1 MENPSILNFGVSQ
14 TMSPS
19 QFLRILTQPSAWK
32 RRPLF
37 AVLLISA
44 IAIIVGSLTTVAQ
57 NTRSTK
63 VVVTF
68 LPMYLFTK
76 AVSGSSRE
84 VEILVPPNVTAH
96 EYQASPSDARKLA
109 QAEILVKNGLGMETF
124 LSGLVANA
132 GNPQLKQI
140 DASQGI
146 EPLKEEDHDHDH
158 GHSHDHDHSH
168 AHAEGNPHV
177 WLDPILAQKQ
187 VENIREGLIA
197 VDPKNAQTYRAN
209 AEAYIK
215 QLQQLDQEFKSR
227 LGSVQGCKF
236 IALHDAYPYLAKRYN
251 IQQMAVVELPED
263 SISPRDIQRVISAV
277 KEYNVQALLSEP
289 GANDSR
295 LQQISNDVGLPV
307 KTLDPIETGSLDPQY
322 YFTAMRKNL
331 NTLEGICQ

>member
-1 MENPSILNFGVSQ
+1 
-14 TMSPS
+14 MSPS
-19 QFLRILTQPSAWK
+19 QLFRILTHPSSWK

-44 IAIIVGSLTTVAQ
+44 IAVSIGSLTTVAQ

-63 VVVTF
+63 VVATF

-76 AVSGSSRE
+76 AVSGSSQE

-109 QAEILVKNGLGMETF
+109 QAQILVKNGLGMETF

-146 EPLKEEDHDHDH
+146 QALQEDHDHDH
-158 GHSHDHDHSH
+158 GHS
-168 AHAEGNPHV
+168 HAEGNPHV

-187 VENIREGLIA
+187 VANIREGLIA
-197 VDPKNAQTYRAN
+197 ADAGNAQTYRAN
-209 AEAYIK
+209 ADAYIK

-227 LGSVQGCKF
+227 LGSVKGCKF
-236 IALHDAYPYLAKRYN
+236 IAFHDAYPYLARRYG
-251 IQQMAVVELPED
+251 IQQMAVLELPED
-263 SISPRDIQRVISAV
+263 SISPRDIQRVIAAV
-277 KEYNVQALLSEP
+277 KEYDVQALLSEP
-289 GANDSR
+289 GVNDSR

-331 NTLEGICQ
+331 KTLEDICK

>member
-1 MENPSILNFGVSQ
+1 MEKLTSFNFGVSRP
-14 TMSPS
+14 MLPS
-19 QFLRILTQPSAWK
+19 EFSRMLTDPRGWK
-32 RRPLF
+32 RRPLL
-37 AVLLISA
+37 AVLAISA
-44 IAIIVGSLTTVAQ
+44 IAVTVGSLTTVAQ
-57 NTRSTK
+57 NSRYTK
-63 VVVTF
+63 VVATF

-109 QAEILVKNGLGMETF
+109 QAQILVKNGLGMETF

-146 EPLKEEDHDHDH
+146 EPLKEEEDHDH
-158 GHSHDHDHSH
+158 GHSH
-168 AHAEGNPHV
+168 AVGNPHV

-187 VENIREGLIA
+187 VANIREGLIA
-197 VDPKNAQTYRAN
+197 ADPTNAQTYRTN
-209 AEAYIK
+209 ADAYIK

-227 LGSVQGCKF
+227 LGSVQNCKF
-236 IALHDAYPYLAKRYN
+236 IALHNAYPYLARRYG
-251 IQQMAVVELPED
+251 IQQMAVVELPDD
-263 SISPRDIQRVISAV
+263 SISPRDMQRVISAV

-307 KTLDPIETGSLDPQY
+307 KTLDPIETGSPDPQY

-331 NTLEGICQ
+331 NTLEDICK

>member
-1 MENPSILNFGVSQ
+1 
-14 TMSPS
+14 MSPS
-19 QFLRILTQPSAWK
+19 QFFRILTHPSSWK

-44 IAIIVGSLTTVAQ
+44 IAVTIGSLTTVAQ

-63 VVVTF
+63 VVATF

-76 AVSGSSRE
+76 AVSGSSGE

-109 QAEILVKNGLGMETF
+109 QAQILVKNGLGMETF

-146 EPLKEEDHDHDH
+146 QALQEEDHDHDH
-158 GHSHDHDHSH
+158 GHS
-168 AHAEGNPHV
+168 HAEGNPHV

-187 VENIREGLIA
+187 VANIREGLIA
-197 VDPKNAQTYRAN
+197 ADAGNAQTYRAN
-209 AEAYIK
+209 ADAYIK

-236 IALHDAYPYLAKRYN
+236 IAFHDAYPYLARRYG
-251 IQQMAVVELPED
+251 IQQMAVLELPED
-263 SISPRDIQRVISAV
+263 SISPRDIQRVIAAV
-277 KEYNVQALLSEP
+277 KQYNVQALLSEP
-289 GANDSR
+289 GVNDSR

-322 YFTAMRKNL
+322 YFTAMGKNL
-331 NTLEGICQ
+331 KTLEDICK

>member
-1 MENPSILNFGVSQ
+1 MENPSPINFGVSH

-19 QFLRILTQPSAWK
+19 QLFRILTHPSSWK

-44 IAIIVGSLTTVAQ
+44 IAVTIGSLTTVAQ

-63 VVVTF
+63 VVATF

-76 AVSGSSRE
+76 AVSGASRE

-109 QAEILVKNGLGMETF
+109 QAQILVKNGLGMETF

-146 EPLKEEDHDHDH
+146 QALQEEDH
-158 GHSHDHDHSH
+158 GHSHGHS
-168 AHAEGNPHV
+168 HAEGNPHV

-187 VENIREGLIA
+187 VANIREGLIA
-197 VDPKNAQTYRAN
+197 ADAGNAQTYRAN
-209 AEAYIK
+209 ADAYIK

-236 IALHDAYPYLAKRYN
+236 IAFHDAYPYLARRYG
-251 IQQMAVVELPED
+251 IQQMAVLELPED
-263 SISPRDIQRVISAV
+263 SISPRDIQRVIAAV
-277 KEYNVQALLSEP
+277 KEYDVQALLSEP
-289 GANDSR
+289 GVNDSR

-331 NTLEGICQ
+331 KTLEDICK

>member
-1 MENPSILNFGVSQ
+1 
-14 TMSPS
+14 MSPS
-19 QFLRILTQPSAWK
+19 QFFRILTHPSSWK

-44 IAIIVGSLTTVAQ
+44 IAVTIGSLTTVAQ

-63 VVVTF
+63 VVATF

-76 AVSGSSRE
+76 AVSGSSGE

-109 QAEILVKNGLGMETF
+109 QAQILVKNGLGMETF

-146 EPLKEEDHDHDH
+146 QALQEEDH
-158 GHSHDHDHSH
+158 GHSHGHS
-168 AHAEGNPHV
+168 HAEGNPHV

-187 VENIREGLIA
+187 VANIREGLIA
-197 VDPKNAQTYRAN
+197 ADAGNAQTYRAN
-209 AEAYIK
+209 ADAYIK

-236 IALHDAYPYLAKRYN
+236 IAFHDAYPYLARRYG
-251 IQQMAVVELPED
+251 IQQMAVLELPED
-263 SISPRDIQRVISAV
+263 SISPRDIQRVIAAV
-277 KEYNVQALLSEP
+277 KQYNVQALLSEP
-289 GANDSR
+289 GVNDSR

-322 YFTAMRKNL
+322 YFTAMGKNL
-331 NTLEGICQ
+331 KTLEDICK

>member
-1 MENPSILNFGVSQ
+1 
-14 TMSPS
+14 MSPS
-19 QFLRILTQPSAWK
+19 QLFRILTHPSSWK

-44 IAIIVGSLTTVAQ
+44 IAVSIGSLTTVAQ

-63 VVVTF
+63 VVATF

-76 AVSGSSRE
+76 AVSGSSQE

-109 QAEILVKNGLGMETF
+109 QAQILVKNGLGMETF

-146 EPLKEEDHDHDH
+146 QALQEEDHDHDH
-158 GHSHDHDHSH
+158 GHS
-168 AHAEGNPHV
+168 HAEGNPHV

-187 VENIREGLIA
+187 VANIREGLIA
-197 VDPKNAQTYRAN
+197 ADAGNAQTYRAN
-209 AEAYIK
+209 ADAYIK

-227 LGSVQGCKF
+227 LGSVKGCKF
-236 IALHDAYPYLAKRYN
+236 IAFHEAYPYLARRYG
-251 IQQMAVVELPED
+251 IQQMAVLELPED
-263 SISPRDIQRVISAV
+263 SISPRDIQRVIAAV
-277 KEYNVQALLSEP
+277 KEYDVQALLSEP
-289 GANDSR
+289 GVNDSR

-331 NTLEGICQ
+331 KTLEDICK

>member
-1 MENPSILNFGVSQ
+1 MENPSPINFGVSHP
-14 TMSPS
+14 MSPS
-19 QFLRILTQPSAWK
+19 QFFRILTHPSSWK

-44 IAIIVGSLTTVAQ
+44 IAVTIGSLTTVAQ

-63 VVVTF
+63 VVATF

-76 AVSGSSRE
+76 AVSGASRE

-109 QAEILVKNGLGMETF
+109 QAQILVKNGLGMETF

-146 EPLKEEDHDHDH
+146 QALQEEDHDHDH
-158 GHSHDHDHSH
+158 GHS
-168 AHAEGNPHV
+168 HAEGNPHV

-187 VENIREGLIA
+187 VANIREGLIA
-197 VDPKNAQTYRAN
+197 ADAGNAQTYRAN
-209 AEAYIK
+209 ADAYIK

-236 IALHDAYPYLAKRYN
+236 IAFHDAYPYLARRYG
-251 IQQMAVVELPED
+251 IQQMAVLELPED
-263 SISPRDIQRVISAV
+263 SISPRDIQRVIAAV
-277 KEYNVQALLSEP
+277 KQYNVQALLSEP
-289 GANDSR
+289 GVNDSR

-322 YFTAMRKNL
+322 YFTAMGKNL
-331 NTLEGICQ
+331 KTLEDICK

>member
-1 MENPSILNFGVSQ
+1 MENPSPINFGVSH

-19 QFLRILTQPSAWK
+19 QLFRILTHPSSWK

-44 IAIIVGSLTTVAQ
+44 IAVTIGSLTTVAQ

-63 VVVTF
+63 VVATF

-76 AVSGSSRE
+76 AVSGSSGE

-109 QAEILVKNGLGMETF
+109 QAQILVKNGLGMETF

-146 EPLKEEDHDHDH
+146 QALQEEDHDHDH
-158 GHSHDHDHSH
+158 GHS
-168 AHAEGNPHV
+168 HAEGNPHV

-187 VENIREGLIA
+187 VANIREGLIA
-197 VDPKNAQTYRAN
+197 ADAGNAQTYRAN
-209 AEAYIK
+209 ADAYIK

-236 IALHDAYPYLAKRYN
+236 IAFHDAYPYLARRYG
-251 IQQMAVVELPED
+251 IQQMAVLELPED
-263 SISPRDIQRVISAV
+263 SISPRDIQRVIAAV
-277 KEYNVQALLSEP
+277 KQYNVQALLSEP
-289 GANDSR
+289 GVNDSR

-331 NTLEGICQ
+331 KTLEDICK

>member
-1 MENPSILNFGVSQ
+1 
-14 TMSPS
+14 MSPS
-19 QFLRILTQPSAWK
+19 QLFRILTHPSSWK

-44 IAIIVGSLTTVAQ
+44 IAVSIGSLTTVAQ

-63 VVVTF
+63 VVATF

-109 QAEILVKNGLGMETF
+109 QAQILVKNGLGMETF

-146 EPLKEEDHDHDH
+146 QALQEDHDHDH
-158 GHSHDHDHSH
+158 GHS
-168 AHAEGNPHV
+168 HAEGNPHV

-187 VENIREGLIA
+187 VANIREGLIA
-197 VDPKNAQTYRAN
+197 ADAGNAQTYRAN
-209 AEAYIK
+209 ADAYIK

-227 LGSVQGCKF
+227 LGSVKGCKF
-236 IALHDAYPYLAKRYN
+236 IAFHDAYPYLARRYG
-251 IQQMAVVELPED
+251 IQQMAVLELPED
-263 SISPRDIQRVISAV
+263 SISPRDIQRVIAAV
-277 KEYNVQALLSEP
+277 KEYDVQALLSEP
-289 GANDSR
+289 GVNDSR

-331 NTLEGICQ
+331 KTLEDICK

>member
-1 MENPSILNFGVSQ
+1 
-14 TMSPS
+14 MSPS

-63 VVVTF
+63 VVATF

-76 AVSGSSRE
+76 AVSGSSQE

-146 EPLKEEDHDHDH
+146 EPLKEEDHDHGHSH
-158 GHSHDHDHSH
+158 GHS
-168 AHAEGNPHV
+168 HAEGNPHV

-187 VENIREGLIA
+187 VANIREGLIA

-215 QLQQLDQEFKSR
+215 QLQELDQEFKSR
-227 LGSVQGCKF
+227 LGSVKDCKF
-236 IALHDAYPYLAKRYN
+236 IAFHDAYPYLARRYG
-251 IQQMAVVELPED
+251 IQQMAVLDLPDD
-263 SISPRDIQRVISAV
+263 SISPRDIQRVMAAV
-277 KEYNVQALLSEP
+277 KEYQVQALLSEP
-289 GANDSR
+289 GVNDSR

>member
-1 MENPSILNFGVSQ
+1 MENPSPINFGVSH

-19 QFLRILTQPSAWK
+19 QLFRILTHPSSWK

-44 IAIIVGSLTTVAQ
+44 IAVSIGSLTTVAQ

-63 VVVTF
+63 VVATF

-76 AVSGSSRE
+76 AVSGSSQE

-109 QAEILVKNGLGMETF
+109 QAQILVKNGLGMETF

-146 EPLKEEDHDHDH
+146 QALQEEDHDHDH
-158 GHSHDHDHSH
+158 GHS
-168 AHAEGNPHV
+168 HAEGNPHV

-187 VENIREGLIA
+187 VANIREGLIA
-197 VDPKNAQTYRAN
+197 ADAGNAQTYRAN
-209 AEAYIK
+209 ADAYIK

-227 LGSVQGCKF
+227 LGSVKGCKF
-236 IALHDAYPYLAKRYN
+236 IAFHEAYPYLARRYG
-251 IQQMAVVELPED
+251 IQQMAVLELPED
-263 SISPRDIQRVISAV
+263 SISPRDIQRVIAAV
-277 KEYNVQALLSEP
+277 KEYDVQALLSEP
-289 GANDSR
+289 GVNDSR

-331 NTLEGICQ
+331 KTLEDICK

>member
-1 MENPSILNFGVSQ
+1 MENPSPINFGVSHP
-14 TMSPS
+14 MSPS
-19 QFLRILTQPSAWK
+19 QLFRILTHPSSWK

-44 IAIIVGSLTTVAQ
+44 IAVTIGSLTTVAQ

-63 VVVTF
+63 VVATF

-109 QAEILVKNGLGMETF
+109 QAQILVKNGLGMETF

-146 EPLKEEDHDHDH
+146 QALQEEDHDHDH
-158 GHSHDHDHSH
+158 GHS
-168 AHAEGNPHV
+168 HAEGNPHV

-187 VENIREGLIA
+187 VANIREGLIA
-197 VDPKNAQTYRAN
+197 ADAGNAQTYRAN
-209 AEAYIK
+209 ADAYIK

-236 IALHDAYPYLAKRYN
+236 IAFHDAYPYLARRYG
-251 IQQMAVVELPED
+251 IQQMAVLELPED
-263 SISPRDIQRVISAV
+263 SISPRDIQRVIAAV
-277 KEYNVQALLSEP
+277 KEYDVQALLSEP
-289 GANDSR
+289 GVNDSR

-331 NTLEGICQ
+331 KTLEDICK

>member
-1 MENPSILNFGVSQ
+1 
-14 TMSPS
+14 MSPS

-57 NTRSTK
+57 NPRSTK
-63 VVVTF
+63 VVATF

-132 GNPQLKQI
+132 GSPQLKQI

-146 EPLKEEDHDHDH
+146 EPLTEDD
-158 GHSHDHDHSH
+158 HDHDHSH
-168 AHAEGNPHV
+168 SHAEGNPHV

-187 VENIREGLIA
+187 VANIREGLIA
-197 VDPKNAQTYRAN
+197 VDPKNTQTYQAN
-209 AEAYIK
+209 ADAYIK
-215 QLQQLDQEFKSR
+215 QLQELDQEFKSR
-227 LGSVQGCKF
+227 LGSVKNCKF
-236 IALHDAYPYLAKRYN
+236 IALHDAYPYLARRYG

-277 KEYNVQALLSEP
+277 KEYQVQALLSEP

-295 LQQISNDVGLPV
+295 LQQISNDVGLPI

>member
-1 MENPSILNFGVSQ
+1 
-14 TMSPS
+14 MSPS
-19 QFLRILTQPSAWK
+19 EFLRMLSQPRGWK
-32 RRPLF
+32 RRPLL
-37 AVLLISA
+37 AILAISA
-44 IAIIVGSLTTVAQ
+44 IAITVGSLTTVAQ
-57 NTRSTK
+57 NSRYTK
-63 VVVTF
+63 VVATF

-109 QAEILVKNGLGMETF
+109 QAQILVKNGLGMETF

-146 EPLKEEDHDHDH
+146 EPLKEEEDHDH
-158 GHSHDHDHSH
+158 GHSH
-168 AHAEGNPHV
+168 AVGNPHV

-187 VENIREGLIA
+187 VANIREGLIA
-197 VDPKNAQTYRAN
+197 ADPTNAQTYRTN
-209 AEAYIK
+209 ADAYIK

-227 LGSVQGCKF
+227 LGSVQNCKF
-236 IALHDAYPYLAKRYN
+236 IALHNAYPYLARRYG
-251 IQQMAVVELPED
+251 IQQMAVVELPDD
-263 SISPRDIQRVISAV
+263 SISPRDMQRVISAV

-307 KTLDPIETGSLDPQY
+307 KTLDPIETGSPDPQY

-331 NTLEGICQ
+331 NTLEDICK

>member
-1 MENPSILNFGVSQ
+1 
-14 TMSPS
+14 MSPS
-19 QFLRILTQPSAWK
+19 QLFRILTHPSSWK

-44 IAIIVGSLTTVAQ
+44 IAVTIGSLTTVAQ

-63 VVVTF
+63 VVATF

-76 AVSGSSRE
+76 AVSGSSGE

-109 QAEILVKNGLGMETF
+109 QAQILVKNGLGMETF

-146 EPLKEEDHDHDH
+146 QALQEEDHDHDH
-158 GHSHDHDHSH
+158 GHS
-168 AHAEGNPHV
+168 HAEGNPHV

-187 VENIREGLIA
+187 VANIREGLIA
-197 VDPKNAQTYRAN
+197 ADAGNAQTYRAN
-209 AEAYIK
+209 ADAYIK

-236 IALHDAYPYLAKRYN
+236 IAFHDAYPYLARRYG
-251 IQQMAVVELPED
+251 IQQMAVLELPED
-263 SISPRDIQRVISAV
+263 SISPRDIQRVIAAV
-277 KEYNVQALLSEP
+277 KQYNVQALLSEP
-289 GANDSR
+289 GVNDSR

-331 NTLEGICQ
+331 KTLEDICK

>member
-1 MENPSILNFGVSQ
+1 
-14 TMSPS
+14 MSPS
-19 QFLRILTQPSAWK
+19 EFLRMLSHPRGWK
-32 RRPLF
+32 RRPLL
-37 AVLLISA
+37 AVLAVSA
-44 IAIIVGSLTTVAQ
+44 IAVTVGSLTTVAQ
-57 NTRSTK
+57 NPRSTK
-63 VVVTF
+63 VVATF

-96 EYQASPSDARKLA
+96 EYQASPSEARKLA
-109 QAEILVKNGLGMETF
+109 QAQILVKNGLGMETF

-132 GNPQLKQI
+132 GNSQLKQI

-146 EPLKEEDHDHDH
+146 EPLKEDHDH
-158 GHSHDHDHSH
+158 GHSHDHDHDHGH

-187 VENIREGLIA
+187 VANIREGLIA
-197 VDPKNAQTYRAN
+197 ADPTNAQTYRAN
-209 AEAYIK
+209 ADAYIK

-227 LGSVQGCKF
+227 LGSVQNCKF
-236 IALHDAYPYLAKRYN
+236 IALHNAYPYLARRYG
-251 IQQMAVVELPED
+251 IQQMAVVELPDD

-289 GANDSR
+289 GNNDSR

-307 KTLDPIETGSLDPQY
+307 KTLDPIETGSPDPQY

-331 NTLEGICQ
+331 NTLEDICK